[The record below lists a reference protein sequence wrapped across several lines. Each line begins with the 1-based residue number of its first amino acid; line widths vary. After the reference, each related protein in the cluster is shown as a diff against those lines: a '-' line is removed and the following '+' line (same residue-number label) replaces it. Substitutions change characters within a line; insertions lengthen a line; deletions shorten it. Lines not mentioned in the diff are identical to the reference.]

1 MSNVGPVVSQEVL
14 ELVHI
19 VERLATEDQERILKI
34 VQLLT
39 LVPTSVQRE
48 TQRRLSS
55 LVDQSQRSM
64 LDCVSAVDD
73 VIDYLETC
81 LIATHEPI
89 APNRLLCSAVSRRR
103 N

>member
-1 MSNVGPVVSQEVL
+1 MNNVGPVVSQEVL

-39 LVPTSVQRE
+39 LVPASVQRE
-48 TQRRLSS
+48 TQRRLRS

-73 VIDYLETC
+73 VIDYLETS
-81 LIATHEPI
+81 LLAAHEPI
-89 APNRLLCSAVSRRR
+89 APGRFFCSAASRRR
-103 N
+103 D